1 MFVRVKTT
9 QSNSNYRS
17 HNDSYARGILTDDQ
31 YEEGKKK
38 SLISIQMCFWGW
50 LYDFIPLF
58 SQGLSTILRE
68 KYDLSFV
75 HLPDAIVSFILIPF
89 LHLMNDEETKLI
101 ILMAASENRAN
112 CLTMSH
118 FLTANSCFSSILHW
132 YKLKTKFN

>member
-1 MFVRVKTT
+1 MFINVKTT
-9 QSNSNYRS
+9 HYNSNYRS

-101 ILMAASENRAN
+101 ILMENWFEGVKYVFGMRGMYDSN
-112 CLTMSH
+112 VNLNPH
-118 FLTANSCFSSILHW
+118 
-132 YKLKTKFN
+132 

>member
-1 MFVRVKTT
+1 
-9 QSNSNYRS
+9 
-17 HNDSYARGILTDDQ
+17 
-31 YEEGKKK
+31 
-38 SLISIQMCFWGW
+38 MCFWGW

-101 ILMAASENRAN
+101 ILMENWFEGVKYVFGMRGMYDSN
-112 CLTMSH
+112 VNLNPH
-118 FLTANSCFSSILHW
+118 
-132 YKLKTKFN
+132 